1 MKIYDAEIFHKN
13 TNQKEYRFI
22 AKLQDE
28 TDQAF
33 YEAEE
38 YNDLFLV
45 NGLKDSGFTD
55 DDIAFYVDYKTELR
69 VGLELYDDAVLL
81 RFVEV

>member
-13 TNQKEYRFI
+13 TNQKEYRYI
-22 AKLQDE
+22 AKLDSE
-28 TDQAF
+28 LDQAF
-33 YEAEE
+33 YNAEE

-45 NGLKDSGFTD
+45 NDLKDSGFTD
-55 DDIAFYVDYKTELR
+55 NDIAFYVDYETELR

>member
-13 TNQKEYRFI
+13 TNQKEYRYI
-22 AKLQDE
+22 AKLEDE
-28 TDQAF
+28 ADQAF
-33 YEAEE
+33 YNSEE

-45 NGLKDSGFTD
+45 NGLKSSGFTD
-55 DDIAFYVDYKTELR
+55 DDIAFYVNYETELQE
-69 VGLELYDDAVLL
+69 GLELYDDAVLL